1 MSKKL
6 VLATAALFAV
16 LAGPA
21 FAGDQDLATLLRDS
35 GRYVPDANL
44 PEWNARNVTTKAY
57 ASARPV
63 RMARPAFASAARP
76 AAIAPAAPAND
87 FQLQGR

>member
-35 GRYVPDANL
+35 GRYVPDASL
-44 PEWNARNVTTKAY
+44 PEWNAHNGPAKVY
-57 ASARPV
+57 ASARPMRV
-63 RMARPAFASAARP
+63 TAHAFASAAHP
-76 AAIAPAAPAND
+76 AFGAPVAAADD

>member
-1 MSKKL
+1 MSTKL
-6 VLATAALFAV
+6 AVAAAALAAV

-35 GRYVPDANL
+35 GRYVPDAGL
-44 PEWNARNVTTKAY
+44 PEWNAPNGPTKAY
-57 ASARPV
+57 ASARTV
-63 RMARPAFASAARP
+63 RVTRHTFASAASP
-76 AAIAPAAPAND
+76 VFVAPVAPAND